1 MKIPRD
7 LRPAA
12 AVARA
17 AGWTITTTRNSHL
30 AWRPPSGPTVYS
42 SSTPSDRRAVAN
54 TLGKLRRAGLRDRPP
69 S

>member
-12 AVARA
+12 RKARE
-17 AGWTITTTRNSHL
+17 AGWTITRARNNHL
-30 AWRPPSGPTVYS
+30 AWKPPNGRTVYCP
-42 SSTPSDRRAVAN
+42 STPSDPRSVAN
-54 TLGKLRRAGLRDRPP
+54 VLGKLRRAGLRDRPP